1 MKRLKIAVLFGGCS
15 PEYSVSL
22 QSAAAVLQNMDSS
35 KYEAVMV
42 GISKTGDW
50 YSYTGPIENIKT
62 DTWLDPETC
71 TPAVVLPNR
80 SEPALL
86 VFGQGAMQKIRLDAA
101 FPVLHGQNG
110 EDGTVQGLFE
120 LAGIPLVGCGVLASA
135 LCMDKDRAHKLAQ
148 AAGAANTTFY
158 CSGAP
163 DKSQHRAG
171 ESRCTGIRDLLTPLT
186 KLAWPMI
193 KLTSVRPLSVPSI
206 EYDPPHRLR
215 IPVTDLL
222 QFFRAQLPAQAVP
235 VPIQFAG
242 TQKPY
247 QAFRQLEPLR
257 LAGQNKSAGGVP
269 LCKNYVGIMDV
280 LQNKDGLVILA
291 EFSGIIVPCGSIR
304 IHFRHNPA
312 IFLGQGMAHSVEHLF
327 IQERRRFS
335 IFAPKSSDSSLQY
348 HVISISA

>member
-110 EDGTVQGLFE
+110 EDG
-120 LAGIPLVGCGVLASA
+120 CGVLASA

-148 AAGAANTTFY
+148 AAGAAIPHSIVLERQINLNIV
-158 CSGAP
+158 
-163 DKSQHRAG
+163 RAKA
-171 ESRCTGIRDLLTPLT
+171 D
-186 KLAWPMI
+186 A
-193 KLTSVRPLSVPSI
+193 
-206 EYDPPHRLR
+206 
-215 IPVTDLL
+215 
-222 QFFRAQLPAQAVP
+222 
-235 VPIQFAG
+235 
-242 TQKPY
+242 
-247 QAFRQLEPLR
+247 
-257 LAGQNKSAGGVP
+257 
-269 LCKNYVGIMDV
+269 
-280 LQNKDGLVILA
+280 
-291 EFSGIIVPCGSIR
+291 
-304 IHFRHNPA
+304 
-312 IFLGQGMAHSVEHLF
+312 LG
-327 IQERRRFS
+327 
-335 IFAPKSSDSSLQY
+335 
-348 HVISISA
+348 

>member
-110 EDGTVQGLFE
+110 EDGTVQGLFG

-148 AAGAANTTFY
+148 AAGAAIPHSIVLERQINLNIV
-158 CSGAP
+158 
-163 DKSQHRAG
+163 RAKA
-171 ESRCTGIRDLLTPLT
+171 D
-186 KLAWPMI
+186 A
-193 KLTSVRPLSVPSI
+193 
-206 EYDPPHRLR
+206 
-215 IPVTDLL
+215 
-222 QFFRAQLPAQAVP
+222 
-235 VPIQFAG
+235 
-242 TQKPY
+242 
-247 QAFRQLEPLR
+247 
-257 LAGQNKSAGGVP
+257 
-269 LCKNYVGIMDV
+269 
-280 LQNKDGLVILA
+280 
-291 EFSGIIVPCGSIR
+291 
-304 IHFRHNPA
+304 
-312 IFLGQGMAHSVEHLF
+312 LG
-327 IQERRRFS
+327 
-335 IFAPKSSDSSLQY
+335 
-348 HVISISA
+348 